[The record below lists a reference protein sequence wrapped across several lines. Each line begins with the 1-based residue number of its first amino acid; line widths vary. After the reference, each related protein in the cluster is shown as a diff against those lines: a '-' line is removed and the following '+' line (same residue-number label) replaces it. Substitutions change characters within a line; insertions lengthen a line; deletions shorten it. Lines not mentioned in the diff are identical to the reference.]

1 MNAISRRRFLKLA
14 AAAGGALAFGDLAD
28 QMMGFTRWTRSAYA
42 AEPIKVGIIDPLS
55 SPYKTSSIHDVH
67 GATVALEMYNKRGGV
82 LGRQVAIIEADDAS
96 NVQTA
101 IKAANKLIKD
111 DRVDF
116 LMGTFNGGEVVGVV
130 TTPFGTTDFTAA
142 LTEAK
147 GTKPSAI
154 ILNLYGWDL
163 VNALKAYTKLEL
175 AKEKIG
181 VGGMIGGEQIGR
193 PLGYANNAGVWG
205 LIWDPKINTESSHR
219 FIQGVI
225 DKYNHTPTSRCYLGY
240 AAMMQILEAVRRA
253 GTTDTAA
260 VIKSLEGHEFDGLKE
275 GRSYFRAW
283 DHQHVQD
290 VLVGQAYGKE
300 FGLGHYQILATVPG
314 DAAAAETTEGK
325 HFGRIR
331 TDPVYRDLSP
341 ADRERLIA
349 AIKWVDEQA
358 SVTIQVPSQARRS
371 SRIEVTV
378 VTRGGAGPVV
388 GVSLVDSAIRYQAR
402 PISASGFKVVGPAL
416 VVGSNGKPQAQWAE
430 RRLRGSDMGLNTVM
444 ITGIEGDQVTQRVD
458 ETHTTWVLRA
468 PPEPGAYSVA
478 AAFYYGTEKGR
489 PLGTV
494 VRNGRAEPRGGP
506 GGASGRV
513 MFSDVV
519 KINVK

>member
-1 MNAISRRRFLKLA
+1 MSTISRRRFLQLSGM
-14 AAAGGALAFGDLAD
+14 AGATLAFGDLAG
-28 QMMGFTRWTRSAYA
+28 QVFGCTRCTRSAYA

-82 LGRQVAIIEADDAS
+82 LGRQVSIIEADDAS
-96 NVQTA
+96 SVETA
-101 IKAANKLIKD
+101 IKAATKLIKE

-116 LMGTFNGGEVVGVV
+116 LMGTFNGDVALAVSDVAKKENKLFMATCPHILDLTGPRCSSHTFVFMPNARMMAQAVTPHIVKAFGKQWYMVTADTVDGKSALQAMTEALKTEGGEVAGAA

-142 LTEAK
+142 FTEAK
-147 GTKPSAI
+147 GAKPSAV

-205 LIWDPKINTESSHR
+205 LIWDPKINTESSKR

-260 VIKSLEGHEFDGLKE
+260 VIKALEGHDFDGLKE

-300 FGLGHYQILATVPG
+300 LGLGHYQILATVPG
-314 DAAAAETTEGK
+314 DAVAGT
-325 HFGRIR
+325 
-331 TDPVYRDLSP
+331 RD
-341 ADRERLIA
+341 
-349 AIKWVDEQA
+349 QN
-358 SVTIQVPSQARRS
+358 TC
-371 SRIEVTV
+371 
-378 VTRGGAGPVV
+378 
-388 GVSLVDSAIRYQAR
+388 
-402 PISASGFKVVGPAL
+402 
-416 VVGSNGKPQAQWAE
+416 KP
-430 RRLRGSDMGLNTVM
+430 
-444 ITGIEGDQVTQRVD
+444 
-458 ETHTTWVLRA
+458 
-468 PPEPGAYSVA
+468 
-478 AAFYYGTEKGR
+478 
-489 PLGTV
+489 
-494 VRNGRAEPRGGP
+494 
-506 GGASGRV
+506 
-513 MFSDVV
+513 
-519 KINVK
+519 

>member
-1 MNAISRRRFLKLA
+1 MSMLSRRRFLHLSA
-14 AAAGGALAFGDLAD
+14 VTGGALVFGDLAD
-28 QMMGFTRWTRSAYA
+28 LALGLTNRTRLAHA

-82 LGRQVAIIEADDAS
+82 LGRQVTILEADDAS

-101 IKAANKLIKD
+101 IKAATKLIKD

-116 LMGTFNGGEVVGVV
+116 LMGTFNGDVALAVADLAKKENKLFVATCPHLMELTGTQCNSHTFVFMPNARMMAQAVTPHLVKASGNRWYMVTADTVDGKSALQAMTEALKANGGEVVGSS

-147 GTKPSAI
+147 AAKPSAI

-163 VNALKAYTKLEL
+163 VNALKAYAKLEL
-175 AKEKIG
+175 AKEKVG

-205 LIWDPKINTESSHR
+205 LIWDPKINTESSKR

-240 AAMMQILEAVRRA
+240 AAMTQILEAVRRA

-260 VIKSLEGHEFDGLKE
+260 VIKALEGHEFDGCKE

-300 FGLGHYQILATVPG
+300 LGLGHYQILATVPG
-314 DAAAAETTEGK
+314 DAVAGS
-325 HFGRIR
+325 
-331 TDPVYRDLSP
+331 RD
-341 ADRERLIA
+341 
-349 AIKWVDEQA
+349 Q
-358 SVTIQVPSQARRS
+358 
-371 SRIEVTV
+371 
-378 VTRGGAGPVV
+378 
-388 GVSLVDSAIRYQAR
+388 
-402 PISASGFKVVGPAL
+402 
-416 VVGSNGKPQAQWAE
+416 
-430 RRLRGSDMGLNTVM
+430 NTCK
-444 ITGIEGDQVTQRVD
+444 
-458 ETHTTWVLRA
+458 L
-468 PPEPGAYSVA
+468 
-478 AAFYYGTEKGR
+478 
-489 PLGTV
+489 
-494 VRNGRAEPRGGP
+494 
-506 GGASGRV
+506 
-513 MFSDVV
+513 
-519 KINVK
+519 